1 MSKVNEN
8 IRSFRKFR
16 GLSQESVA
24 KQVNRSTNVISN
36 WENGVHSPD
45 LDACEELCKILQVT
59 PNELFGWEENKDY
72 INYKKRL
79 FMYQEQIQKLMKQK
93 EIIDKEIH
101 DLETRKYK
109 EYPPE
114 DFAGD

>member
-8 IRSFRKFR
+8 IRNFRKFR

-45 LDACEELCKILQVT
+45 LDACEELCRIFNVT
-59 PNELFGWEENKDY
+59 PNELFGWEDNPEYTLWIEQTEQLEIELKSMEQAKDDMERRIMEY
-72 INYKKRL
+72 RKRI
-79 FMYQEQIQKLMKQK
+79 EKLRK
-93 EIIDKEIH
+93 DK
-101 DLETRKYK
+101 
-109 EYPPE
+109 
-114 DFAGD
+114 